1 MYGTDHWEF
10 VNVQSVENPNRAI
23 INDNTYIVT
32 DSSIS
37 DYIDGMTY
45 TFRTPRSG
53 CDSVYLPYFKINN
66 LKKLEIKNTVK
77 LRNDTTYTLKYFEAS
92 EYEEEKYFQ
101 FMGEVTPYAQIKEEN
116 PDSPFYVNGSVG
128 EIRQVLSGGDYD
140 NIYTSNLA
148 MDRAKW
154 ELYRLCRLQDSVT
167 LNCIPIYWLDVNW
180 LVEITLPNKYG
191 KEETEKY
198 IIKSIN
204 IGSGVG
210 ATMSVSMMKYYPYY
224 DE

>member
-1 MYGTDHWEF
+1 
-10 VNVQSVENPNRAI
+10 
-23 INDNTYIVT
+23 
-32 DSSIS
+32 
-37 DYIDGMTY
+37 
-45 TFRTPRSG
+45 
-53 CDSVYLPYFKINN
+53 
-66 LKKLEIKNTVK
+66 
-77 LRNDTTYTLKYFEAS
+77 
-92 EYEEEKYFQ
+92 
-101 FMGEVTPYAQIKEEN
+101 
-116 PDSPFYVNGSVG
+116 
-128 EIRQVLSGGDYD
+128 
-140 NIYTSNLA
+140 

-224 DE
+224 DEE